1 MPKQGYMELLG
12 KLICFKKSLCFLVFL
27 LYENCDI
34 LNAQTNLL
42 ENNSFEKILV
52 LQDNI
57 FIGWLCHNNLN
68 VVRSRDYSYDGYY
81 SAKMSSK
88 EIGSTA
94 IVNQV
99 VEVVP
104 NSRIRIRH
112 HYYVTQWKDKGA
124 RMYCYFRER
133 NAESSN
139 LSNDYLS
146 QFYDVN
152 TLRIIRGGGYGL
164 TYFPHELNQWLLFDE
179 VITVP
184 PNAHYF
190 VFEIHSFCG
199 TTIYVD
205 DCYVCQDVESTVPMV
220 NFESKELSSEYYT
233 LTGSHLRHRPQ
244 KGNFLFR
251 KIIGNGKTIT
261 RKVIAK

>member
-1 MPKQGYMELLG
+1 MI
-12 KLICFKKSLCFLVFL
+12 KLVCKDLIICFKKLLCFLIFL
-27 LYENCDI
+27 YANCGM

-42 ENNSFEKILV
+42 VNNSFEKILV

-57 FIGWLCHNNLN
+57 FSGWLCHNNTN
-68 VVRSRDYSYDGYY
+68 VVRSSDYCCDGSY
-81 SAKMSSK
+81 SAKMSSR

-104 NSRIRIRH
+104 NSKIRIRH
-112 HYYVTQWKDKGA
+112 HYYITKWKDKGA

-133 NAESSN
+133 HAESSN

-146 QFYDVN
+146 QLYDVN

-179 VITVP
+179 VINVP
-184 PNAHYF
+184 PNAHCF

-205 DCYVCQDVESTVPMV
+205 DCYVGQEEESIVRNV
-220 NFESKELSSEYYT
+220 NLESQELPSEYYT
-233 LTGSHLRHRPQ
+233 LTGIRLRERPG

-251 KIIGNGKTIT
+251 IIKGNGKNIT
-261 RKVIAK
+261 RKFIVQ